1 MTRQLCWLDSSV
13 ALHWIRGNGSYRQFV
28 ANRVEK
34 IREHTAVEWRHVN
47 TEENPAD
54 LASRGG
60 SVGDKDS
67 WWNGPTWLKDME
79 EWPPEIATSTS
90 PESKAEEKILRKVF
104 QLTQAERD
112 HFDVLADKFQFW
124 K

>member
-1 MTRQLCWLDSSV
+1 ME
-13 ALHWIRGNGSYRQFV
+13 ARQFV

-54 LASRGG
+54 LARRGG

-79 EWPPEIATSTS
+79 EWPPEIAQEQSRRENPAGGIEAHS
-90 PESKAEEKILRKVF
+90 S
-104 QLTQAERD
+104 
-112 HFDVLADKFQFW
+112 
-124 K
+124 